1 MVAFADT
8 GFIAS
13 LYLEESTSKAAD
25 AALGTK
31 RVPLPL
37 TPLAALELRNA
48 FNRAVQRQ
56 RITAAQRDALWQDVE
71 ADIASGFLV
80 LTPVASDQLH
90 HKARQLSDRHM
101 QALGDPLQTHGRFLT
116 NASPPSSK
124 QSSKPIPIT
133 FPPFML
139 KRAVEVNRKERK
151 EHKDKGMWLI
161 SLAFRLTRRVI
172 A

>member
-80 LTPVASDQLH
+80 LTPVSADELH
-90 HKARQLSDRHM
+90 RKARQLSDRHTPSLGTRTLDLLHVAA
-101 QALGDPLQTHGRFLT
+101 ALLLEAKVFFSFDDRQRKAA
-116 NASPPSSK
+116 ASEGLK
-124 QSSKPIPIT
+124 VKP
-133 FPPFML
+133 
-139 KRAVEVNRKERK
+139 
-151 EHKDKGMWLI
+151 
-161 SLAFRLTRRVI
+161 
-172 A
+172 

>member
-13 LYLEESTSKAAD
+13 LYLKESTSAPARAAIQ
-25 AALGTK
+25 AAP
-31 RVPLPL
+31 VVLPL

-80 LTPVASDQLH
+80 LTPVPADELH
-90 HKARQLSDRHM
+90 HKARQLSDRYTPTLGTRSLDLLHVAAALVL
-101 QALGDPLQTHGRFLT
+101 QAKVFLSFDDRQRKAA
-116 NASPPSSK
+116 ASEGLRV
-124 QSSKPIPIT
+124 KP
-133 FPPFML
+133 
-139 KRAVEVNRKERK
+139 
-151 EHKDKGMWLI
+151 
-161 SLAFRLTRRVI
+161 
-172 A
+172 

>member
-80 LTPVASDQLH
+80 LTPVASDELH
-90 HKARQLSDRHM
+90 HKARQLSDRHTPTLGTRSLDLLHVAAALVL
-101 QALGDPLQTHGRFLT
+101 QAKVFFSFDERQRKAA
-116 NASPPSSK
+116 ASEGLK
-124 QSSKPIPIT
+124 VKP
-133 FPPFML
+133 
-139 KRAVEVNRKERK
+139 
-151 EHKDKGMWLI
+151 
-161 SLAFRLTRRVI
+161 
-172 A
+172 

>member
-80 LTPVASDQLH
+80 LTPVPADELH
-90 HKARQLSDRHM
+90 HKARRLSDRYTPRLGTRSLDLLHVAAALVL
-101 QALGDPLQTHGRFLT
+101 QAKVFFSFDDRQRKAAVSEGL
-116 NASPPSSK
+116 K
-124 QSSKPIPIT
+124 VKP
-133 FPPFML
+133 
-139 KRAVEVNRKERK
+139 
-151 EHKDKGMWLI
+151 
-161 SLAFRLTRRVI
+161 
-172 A
+172 